1 MVLTDR
7 IFQSNDQQLTT
18 LKWNLKTAGGLLLLL
33 WFDQLQQ
40 HFNMESK
47 RIRSSWAC
55 SELFFDSLITPLASR
70 MGTLLWHV
78 LPHFFGSFLTTQPTF
93 RNFQFWTKL
102 SSHKKSKHIKE
113 VEGVVSRL
121 SKNLTRHNIQQK
133 TRQMSKHWL
142 RQYTTYDI
150 FENYCISQS
159 SYFP

>member
-1 MVLTDR
+1 M
-7 IFQSNDQQLTT
+7 ISN
-18 LKWNLKTAGGLLLLL
+18 LLLLSETL
-33 WFDQLQQ
+33 KLLEVYYFYYGSTIDQLQQ

-133 TRQMSKHWL
+133 TGQISKHWL
-142 RQYTTYDI
+142 RQYTTLWHLRKLLHFSKFYL
-150 FENYCISQS
+150 
-159 SYFP
+159 YFP

>member
-1 MVLTDR
+1 M
-7 IFQSNDQQLTT
+7 ISN
-18 LKWNLKTAGGLLLLL
+18 LLLLSETL
-33 WFDQLQQ
+33 KLLEVYYFYYGSTIDQLQQ

-133 TRQMSKHWL
+133 TGQMSKHWL

-159 SYFP
+159 FTYIFHSQK